1 MKKINSDIS
10 FDDNNFKIKVGTV
23 DKKNP
28 TTIYLNIG
36 TYVTPI
42 DETINLKIEI
52 EALKKSITKDV
63 GKIVEKSDI
72 LQNQHIFVTDI
83 ASDRL
88 AYGKKSY
95 LEMSL
100 YVKPELSIIKSC
112 NNNFRNVAS
121 LFYECNINNIVQDVE
136 TNIKKCGF
144 AYAKSKKE

>member
-10 FDDNNFKIKVGTV
+10 FENNDFKIKVSTV

-42 DETINLKIEI
+42 DETIDLKTEI
-52 EALKKSITKDV
+52 ESLKKLISKDV
-63 GKIVEKSDI
+63 KKRVEKSSM

-95 LEMSL
+95 FELNL
-100 YVKPELSIIKSC
+100 YVKPELSILQSC
-112 NNNFRNVAS
+112 NNSFRNVAS
-121 LFYECNINNIVQDVE
+121 LFYEADINDIVKDVE
-136 TNIKKCGF
+136 EDIKKCGF
-144 AYAKSKKE
+144 NYTKSKKE